1 MEEKIKITISK
12 NVLKKLENDCDKFV
26 FYKNTGEIN
35 RNLFYNTLILN
46 YYKRFSSIEETTKK
60 DIRKIISSHINI
72 NEKEITEEIVKYLQ
86 NKELDTM
93 STSTTIINIKP
104 TKVTADAIQYINNFL
119 LSSSTISSYYRR
131 LFESYAKFPQ
141 AQREQIICKPI
152 YAKIILAIKEKN
164 KAYITLKN
172 GNEIKEASIYT
183 IKASSDELYNYLLFE
198 AQNGHPCTLRL
209 SKIKSIE
216 LLNYPSTISK
226 ETKALFD
233 KQIQYGIQYPIYSL
247 NEEPVKVKFT
257 EKGLKM
263 FRKIY
268 LYRPTPDSIEDNLY
282 TFTCSHYQIEYYF
295 KRFGGEAIIVSPE
308 KLTKHLQY
316 FYSDSYQDY
325 TDALDD
331 DIFDEAIAIAR

>member
-12 NVLKKLENDCDKFV
+12 NVLTKLENDCAKFI
-26 FYKNTGEIN
+26 FHKGTGEIN
-35 RNLFYNTLILN
+35 RNLFFNTLILN

-60 DIRKIISSHINI
+60 DIKKIISSYNTS
-72 NEKEITEEIVKYLQ
+72 NEQELTNEIVKYLAS
-86 NKELDTM
+86 KELDTM

-104 TKVTADAIQYINNFL
+104 TKVTADAIQYINNYL
-119 LSSSTISSYYRR
+119 LSASTISSYYRR

-141 AQREQIICKPI
+141 SQREQIICKPV
-152 YAKIILAIKEKN
+152 YTKIQTAIKEKR
-164 KAYITLKN
+164 KVYIILKN

-198 AQNGHPCTLRL
+198 SKNGFSCTLRL

-216 LLNYPSTISK
+216 ILNATSTISK

-233 KQIQYGIQYPIYSL
+233 KQIQCGIQYPIYSP

-257 EKGLKM
+257 EKGLRM
-263 FRKIY
+263 FKKIY
-268 LYRPTPDSIEDNLY
+268 LYRPIPDSIQDNIY

-325 TDALDD
+325 TEALDD
-331 DIFDEAIAIAR
+331 DILDVEMAIAR